1 MFDLLFYLKEL
12 VCGLAIAFCVVTF
25 CMSFQSDPTM
35 REAAKEVWGSLSKW
49 LIEYF
54 DKKKEQ
60 KFFVHADEIAD
71 EIGKEVCGVVGD
83 KRYEN
88 LRKLAQS
95 AIRESLIFKYR
106 RLGMSCIKVSVY
118 YADDNEK
125 QRLESLL
132 TNVLVSYL
140 SMCRCDTR
148 VYTDW
153 TMRNDLA
160 MPVLRLH
167 FAITKEQQKNLN
179 KAFESRNKK
188 IIAKNAPVV
197 DDTEEIDLF

>member
-12 VCGLAIAFCVVTF
+12 VSGMAIAFCVVTF
-25 CMSFQSDPTM
+25 CMSLQSDPTM
-35 REAAKEVWGSLSKW
+35 LEAAKEVWGFLSKW

-54 DKKKEQ
+54 DTKKEQ

-71 EIGKEVCGVVGD
+71 EISKEICKVVG
-83 KRYEN
+83 KTRYEEFC
-88 LRKLAQS
+88 RLAQS
-95 AIRESLIFKYR
+95 AIRESLIFKDR
-106 RLGMSCIKVSVY
+106 RLGMFCIKVSVY

-140 SMCRCDTR
+140 SICHCDTR
-148 VYTDW
+148 VFTDW

-167 FAITKEQQKNLN
+167 FAITKEQQESLN
-179 KAFESRNKK
+179 NAFASRSKK

>member
-12 VCGLAIAFCVVTF
+12 VSALAVAFCIVTF
-25 CMSFQSDPTM
+25 CMSIQSEPTM
-35 REAAKEVWGSLSKW
+35 FETAKEVWCYFIKW
-49 LIEYF
+49 LIERI

-60 KFFVHADEIAD
+60 KFFIHENEITAKI
-71 EIGKEVCGVVGD
+71 EEQVCEVVGYT
-83 KRYEN
+83 RYAE
-88 LRKLAQS
+88 LRRLAQS
-95 AIRESLIFKYR
+95 AIIEPLIFKCY
-106 RLGMSCIKVSVY
+106 RLGMVCIKVSAY

-125 QRLESLL
+125 QRLENLL
-132 TNVLVSYL
+132 TNVLVYYL
-140 SMCRCDTR
+140 SMCHCDTR
-148 VYTDW
+148 VLTDW

-160 MPVLRLH
+160 MPVLLLH
-167 FAITKEQQKNLN
+167 FALTKEQQKNLN

>member
-12 VCGLAIAFCVVTF
+12 VSGAAIAFCVVTF
-25 CMSFQSDPTM
+25 CMSLQSDPTM
-35 REAAKEVWGSLSKW
+35 LEAAKDVWGSLSKW
-49 LIEYF
+49 LIEYIAE
-54 DKKKEQ
+54 KKEQ
-60 KFFVHADEIAD
+60 KFFVHANEI
-71 EIGKEVCGVVGD
+71 KEALEKQVCEVVGST
-83 KRYEN
+83 RYAE
-88 LRKLAQS
+88 LCRLAQS
-95 AIRESLIFKYR
+95 AIRESLIFR
-106 RLGMSCIKVSVY
+106 CDHFGMACIKVSVY
-118 YADDNEK
+118 YADGNEK

-140 SMCRCDTR
+140 SMCHCDTR
-148 VYTDW
+148 VLTDW
-153 TMRNDLA
+153 TMRDDLA

-179 KAFESRNKK
+179 KALASRSKK